1 MCHCGRWFSRLDN
14 LRQHSSTVHADEE
27 IPATSLAATGTRYQR
42 HGGRPE
48 RVRPRSRAASQ
59 SDIQPPIEVQQL
71 QPSPSNLG
79 TPIEDR
85 RTRRRPDPIV
95 VPQDAGQDES
105 AFSQYREQTPPD
117 SPVSAV
123 STFSRFGGGGGGAY
137 RPRTAPY
144 PQVSDISSPPT
155 TTPTSSRMGSNL
167 DSPFGSPRNSMIFDG
182 SSTSVAARRLS
193 MPYPPTP
200 SLYTT
205 PPVLPV
211 PSPGYGSPVQ
221 PTHSRRDSLS
231 SVIADD
237 RRRTWHMGSPV
248 NLNYQNPLSRDII
261 SPTTQSFARASIHS
275 PMDSPITPSRSQQ
288 IDRLPSIHHVLQEIA
303 PSTPDRQRAPWA
315 DNILERPPTSELK
328 RPFHEGIS
336 GITGRRV
343 APGQVRSSHGRSI
356 SNIETRRWGAGHSN
370 PFSGPWDPRE
380 QQRREASL
388 QPQPQPAENNNRNSG
403 YFGGSGGLSN
413 IPSPAPREHR
423 HSFGS
428 SDSSV
433 SEGGVMT
440 PVAASSLMDA
450 SRPRILGEP
459 GDAVYH
465 AEVRSTTATTMAT
478 TSNSGGFFQSPACE
492 MTGIENTGPCE
503 PPPEFHHVSRLDA
516 LVSAAAV
523 AAKI

>member
-59 SDIQPPIEVQQL
+59 SEIQPPIEAQQL
-71 QPSPSNLG
+71 QPSPSTLG
-79 TPIEDR
+79 PPMDDR
-85 RTRRRPDPIV
+85 RTRRRPDPIM

-105 AFSQYREQTPPD
+105 AFNQYRDQTPPD

-123 STFSRFGGGGGGAY
+123 SSFSRFGGGGAY

-144 PQVSDISSPPT
+144 PQVSDISSPAT
-155 TTPTSSRMGSNL
+155 TTPTSSRMGGNL
-167 DSPFGSPRNSMIFDG
+167 DSPFGSPRNSLMFDN

-193 MPYPPTP
+193 MPHPPTP

-211 PSPGYGSPVQ
+211 PPVPSPGYGNSAQ
-221 PTHSRRDSLS
+221 PTHSRRDSLTS
-231 SVIADD
+231 IIADD

-248 NLNYQNPLSRDII
+248 NLNYQNPLSRDVI

-275 PMDSPITPSRSQQ
+275 PIDSPITPSRSQQ
-288 IDRLPSIHHVLQEIA
+288 TDRLPSIHHVLQDIA
-303 PSTPDRQRAPWA
+303 PSTPDRQRAAWA
-315 DNILERPPTSELK
+315 GDILERPPTSDLK

-370 PFSGPWDPRE
+370 PFSGPWDTRE
-380 QQRREASL
+380 RHEASL
-388 QPQPQPAENNNRNSG
+388 QPHTPVPTESNRNSG
-403 YFGGSGGLSN
+403 YFGGVLSN
-413 IPSPAPREHR
+413 IPSPREHR

-433 SEGGVMT
+433 SEGIVT
-440 PVAASSLMDA
+440 PVAALMDA

-459 GDAVYH
+459 GDAVFH
-465 AEVRSTTATTMAT
+465 PEV
-478 TSNSGGFFQSPACE
+478 
-492 MTGIENTGPCE
+492 
-503 PPPEFHHVSRLDA
+503 
-516 LVSAAAV
+516 
-523 AAKI
+523 